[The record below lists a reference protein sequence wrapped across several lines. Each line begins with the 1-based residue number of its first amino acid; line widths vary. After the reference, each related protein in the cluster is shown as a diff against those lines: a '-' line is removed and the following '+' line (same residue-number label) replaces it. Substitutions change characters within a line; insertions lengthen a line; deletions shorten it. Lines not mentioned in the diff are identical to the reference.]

1 MDATAGASQS
11 PAGKLNGRIP
21 PSGVVTDDRDDDDDD
36 DDDWEEWD
44 GKSPFWVHCVAGSL
58 AGVVEHTAVYPLDT
72 VRTHIQVACSACAQL
87 HKRSGGLGGGISGGG
102 AATTSGSGGL
112 KALLS
117 SVGAKPLS
125 AGAVGPNLPMGMFQT
140 IRHLMNE
147 PVAVAAS
154 ASASASAASVAPST
168 AAGWA
173 RLWRGVETM
182 VVGCIPAHA
191 LYFSSYEVVKAAFT
205 SRETGQVSPLGSS
218 LAGAGAVVSHDLIM
232 TPLDTIKQ
240 RMQLGHYSSVRSA
253 VSRMAQSEGIGV
265 FYRSFPVTLASNVP
279 YGMIMVSVN
288 EHLKQ
293 TIDLFDGN
301 EGYPLQGP
309 HHQHHHRHHA
319 WKTVVFSS
327 SVAGLV
333 ASAATAPLDR
343 IKTALQTQ
351 HLLPTC
357 YKLER
362 EGRCA
367 LATHANWREAARHI
381 LETEG
386 YQGFFRGIVPRVL
399 SHTPAVAISWTTYE
413 TAKQFL
419 MKNYS

>member
-11 PAGKLNGRIP
+11 PAGKCNDRIP
-21 PSGVVTDDRDDDDDD
+21 PSVVVITDGDSDDGDDE
-36 DDDWEEWD
+36 DWEEWD

-87 HKRSGGLGGGISGGG
+87 HKRGGISGAA
-102 AATTSGSGGL
+102 AATSGGGL

-125 AGAVGPNLPMGMFQT
+125 AGHGPVGPNLLPMGMFQT

-154 ASASASAASVAPST
+154 AASATSSASVAPST

-218 LAGAGAVVSHDLIM
+218 LAGAAAVVSHDLIM

-240 RMQLGHYSSVRSA
+240 RMQLGHYSSVKSA
-253 VSRMAQSEGIGV
+253 ISRMAQSEGVGI

-293 TIDLFDGN
+293 TIDFFDGN
-301 EGYPLQGP
+301 EGYPLHGP
-309 HHQHHHRHHA
+309 HHHHHHHA

-357 YKLER
+357 YKLEK

-381 LETEG
+381 LETEC

>member
-11 PAGKLNGRIP
+11 PAGKGNDRIQR
-21 PSGVVTDDRDDDDDD
+21 SVVVVTDDRDDDGDDD
-36 DDDWEEWD
+36 EDWEEWD

-87 HKRSGGLGGGISGGG
+87 HKRGGISA
-102 AATTSGSGGL
+102 AATAGGTAHGGL
-112 KALLS
+112 KGLLS

-125 AGAVGPNLPMGMFQT
+125 AGHGPVGPNLLPMGMFQT

-147 PVAVAAS
+147 PVAVAAAS
-154 ASASASAASVAPST
+154 SASASAASVAPST

-191 LYFSSYEVVKAAFT
+191 LYFSSYEIVKAAFT

-218 LAGAGAVVSHDLIM
+218 LAGAAAVISHDLIM

-253 VSRMAQSEGIGV
+253 ISRMAQAEGVGV

-293 TIDLFDGN
+293 TIDLLDGN

-309 HHQHHHRHHA
+309 HHHQHA

-357 YKLER
+357 YKLEK
-362 EGRCA
+362 EGKCA